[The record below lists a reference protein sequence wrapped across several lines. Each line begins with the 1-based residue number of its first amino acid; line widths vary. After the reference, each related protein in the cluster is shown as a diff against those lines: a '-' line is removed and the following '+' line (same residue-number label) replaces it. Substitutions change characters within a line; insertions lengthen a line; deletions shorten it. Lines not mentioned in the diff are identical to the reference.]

1 MARRQEVLLTNDVLK
16 LGNMGDIVRVSP
28 GYARNYLYPHAL
40 AIPASQAAK
49 RQIDV
54 LRSKAAKSE
63 VEREARAV
71 VLKKSMQGMSI
82 QIPGRVAHDNE
93 LFGSIGTRDIVAALA
108 KSGIEVDPKQVHLND
123 KIKKIGRFS
132 VEVRLHKNIGVE
144 ISVEVVNSDPN
155 APALDEALAAA
166 TTPVAP
172 AIADP
177 AAAGKPS
184 AAPSKKVEVKIK
196 NLGGGKSASE
206 IQAEKADRSDKKAV
220 AKSAEPAPAAK
231 PAAKGPNAGGPGK
244 K

>member
-1 MARRQEVLLTNDVLK
+1 MARRQEVLLTHDVLK
-16 LGNMGDIVRVSP
+16 LGNMGDIVRVTP

-63 VEREARAV
+63 VEREARAG

-123 KIKKIGRFS
+123 KIKKIGRFQ
-132 VEVRLHKNIGVE
+132 VEIRLHKNIGVE

-166 TTPVAP
+166 TTPAAP
-172 AIADP
+172 AAGAAAGAAP
-177 AAAGKPS
+177 AAAAKP
-184 AAPSKKVEVKIK
+184 APGSGGKKVEVKIK

-206 IQAEKADRSDKKAV
+206 IQAEKADKKSA
-220 AKSAEPAPAAK
+220 AEPAPAK
-231 PAAKGPNAGGPGK
+231 SAAKGPNTGGPGK